1 MDAAGYRRKRRAPK
15 WGIFRALLVRGVLL
29 RRGGRGPRPY
39 PLTHAESASN
49 QKTLPG
55 QRLSQPHWRGNEG
68 TMSDWTYALT
78 AKGRLEVASGSL
90 GVPPQLRR
98 LLATVDGR
106 RTRDAILEIHGR
118 SSVNAGAL
126 SLLVS
131 GGYIEKAKQAAD
143 KKQPKPAP
151 PPVAQDPARRPRP
164 TCTRA
169 HARAHAHAHART
181 TGSRRACPGSQTR
194 AEDQAR
200 TGTGTRPSCSFPRG
214 CSPEVKEDGGSDISQ
229 LSSGLPG

>member
-55 QRLSQPHWRGNEG
+55 QRLSQPHWRGNEA
-68 TMSDWTYALT
+68 TKSDWTYALT

-151 PPVAQDPARRPRP
+151 PPSPKTPRAGHARPAHAPTPAPTPTPTPTPTPAPQARAEPARAAKPEPKTKPAPAPAPVLAVVSQEVVHPR
-164 TCTRA
+164 
-169 HARAHAHAHART
+169 
-181 TGSRRACPGSQTR
+181 
-194 AEDQAR
+194 
-200 TGTGTRPSCSFPRG
+200 
-214 CSPEVKEDGGSDISQ
+214 
-229 LSSGLPG
+229 